1 MDEEGRGQVVED
13 AWMSEISSY
22 PMARVEG
29 KIRRCQKNLKWWS
42 RENFGNVTRALK
54 EKKELLR
61 KAEDA
66 AIRGG
71 SLVKVQRL
79 KKEISDLLVKEE
91 KLWRQRSRAL
101 WLHEGDQNTSYFHGR
116 ATHRFRR
123 NKIDQL
129 EDENG
134 EMCSNEEGVAGI
146 LTSYYEQL
154 FSSSNP
160 ISIEDAVTDIPNS
173 MDAEM
178 NQYLTTKYTRA
189 KVERVVN
196 QMKPF
201 KAQGPYELPPL
212 FFQKYW
218 RVVGDDVVAAVLNCL
233 QSGVIPPSIN
243 YTFITLIPKVKSPT
257 KVTNYRPISLCN
269 ILYKIVSKVIANRL
283 KCIFPN
289 IISESQSAFQTDKA
303 IFDNILVAFE
313 TLHHMKN

>member
-13 AWMSEISSY
+13 AWMSEISGY

-54 EKKELLR
+54 EKKELFR

-66 AIRGG
+66 AIQGG

-91 KLWRQRSRAL
+91 KLWRQWSQAL
-101 WLHEGDQNTSYFHGR
+101 WLHEGDQNTSYFHSR

-134 EMCSNEEGVAGI
+134 EMCSNEEGVVGI
-146 LTSYYEQL
+146 LTSYNQQL

-160 ISIEDAVTDIPNS
+160 ISIEDAVADIPNS
-173 MDAEM
+173 VDAEM
-178 NQYLTTKYTRA
+178 NQYLTAEYIRA
-189 KVERVVN
+189 KVERAMN
-196 QMKPF
+196 QMEPL
-201 KAQGPYELPPL
+201 KAPGPDGLPPL
-212 FFQKYW
+212 FFQRYW
-218 RVVGDDVVAAVLNCL
+218 RVVGDDVVAAVLSCL
-233 QSGVIPPSIN
+233 QSGAIPPSIN

-257 KVTNYRPISLCN
+257 KVTDYRPISLCN

-283 KCIFPN
+283 KYILPN
-289 IISESQSAFQTDKA
+289 IISESQNAFQTDKV
-303 IFDNILVAFE
+303 ISDNILVAFE